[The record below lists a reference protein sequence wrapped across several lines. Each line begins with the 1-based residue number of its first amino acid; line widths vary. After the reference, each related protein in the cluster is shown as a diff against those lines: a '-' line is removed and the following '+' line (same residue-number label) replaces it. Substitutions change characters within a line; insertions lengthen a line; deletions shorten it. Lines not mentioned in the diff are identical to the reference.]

1 MSRNAKIILILLLA
15 AVVLS
20 AGFLL
25 LQRKQVS
32 SPVARITRDGELI
45 REIPLDEVEESYSFV
60 VEDTIQLAFS
70 LIRQLSCLVSPDG
83 KEWDFL
89 IGLEKVVHLFHGS
102 TLSIGV
108 VTVDDRLLLRD
119 RFFQHP
125 HFFVV
130 GNDRI
135 GVVCRDPER

>member
-60 VEDTIQLAFS
+60 VEDEAGSNTILVEPGR
-70 LIRQLSCLVSPDG
+70 IRVSQANCPDQVCVEMGAISDGTVPIVCL
-83 KEWDFL
+83 
-89 IGLEKVVHLFHGS
+89 
-102 TLSIGV
+102 
-108 VTVDDRLLLRD
+108 
-119 RFFQHP
+119 P
-125 HFFVV
+125 HKLVIEIV
-130 GNDRI
+130 GGAEALDAAA
-135 GVVCRDPER
+135 G